1 VASIETIGTASEAAM
16 QKIRIELGRRI
27 RELRKMRGWSQEKLG
42 EIADLHPTYVGGIER
57 GERNVA
63 FENLVHIASAFGL
76 SLSQFFDYQKGSQS
90 RRDAVKADLISS
102 LQKRDEGELK
112 LLSDVLKAFDECRKT
127 IRK

>member
-1 VASIETIGTASEAAM
+1 M
-16 QKIRIELGRRI
+16 QKIRIELGKRI

-42 EIADLHPTYVGGIER
+42 EMANLHPTYVGGIER

-102 LQKRDEGELK
+102 LQKRNESELK
-112 LLSDVLKAFDECRKT
+112 LIADVIKAFDEWKNKLP
-127 IRK
+127 IKP